1 MNFFA
6 VYVGF
11 AGAVPRSA
19 TMCLRFG
26 GKLVSNS
33 SGEVL
38 MVLHVCA
45 KVSAVRFLTGLV
57 FVLAACGF
65 AVRNANAV
73 PCPVVHHGLPSDADK
88 AYLASD
94 YKTAENLYRAQ
105 LAANPGNPE
114 VTAGLVHSLLEEQ
127 KIHEAADAVNVALAP
142 APHSPALIT
151 LRGEV
156 ELREGEPWTALGSAG
171 EAFKLD
177 PCNPRTRLLLAR
189 LSKLNSYYASAQEHI
204 NAAHS
209 LDPDDIDIQFE
220 WIATLPPRQQIAALE
235 SLVSRQSVDPQQLKE
250 LRSQLDEVKKLIEG
264 SAPPC
269 RLVSDTSSTE
279 IPFVDLMTDAT
290 HQAAYGM
297 VVNFNGH
304 DARLLIDTGAGGITV
319 SRSVAKRAGLK
330 TFAKGEMG
338 GIGDEGEKAAFAA
351 YADSIRIGG
360 LEFQNCTVSVLDS
373 SSVVG
378 SDGLIGADVFSK
390 FLVTLDY
397 PAKRLILDPLPPRPG
412 ETQTQMSLN
421 TTGAQDE
428 NDDALAAINHGP
440 AAQNAPPILH
450 DRYIA
455 PQMQDYMHVF
465 RVGHNLLV
473 PAQLNGQDFRLF
485 ILDTGAYDT
494 FISPEAA
501 RRVTNVHRDD
511 SFGVRGIS
519 GEVRQT
525 YMAGDLTFRFAQL
538 SERVHNVGAFDMSDT
553 SKKIGIEIA
562 GFLGATTWELMTI
575 HIDYRDGLVKFDYD
589 PKRVPRAD
597 YRNGLVR

>member
-1 MNFFA
+1 
-6 VYVGF
+6 
-11 AGAVPRSA
+11 
-19 TMCLRFG
+19 
-26 GKLVSNS
+26 
-33 SGEVL
+33 

-45 KVSAVRFLTGLV
+45 KVSAIRLFGGLV
-57 FVLAACGF
+57 FVIGACGF

-73 PCPVVHHGLPSDADK
+73 PCPVVHHGPLSDADK
-88 AYLASD
+88 AYRAAD
-94 YKTAENLYRAQ
+94 YKMAENLYRAQ
-105 LAANPGNPE
+105 MAANPGNPE

-127 KIHEAADAVNVALAP
+127 KIQEAADAVQAALA
-142 APHSPALIT
+142 ANPHSPALIT

-189 LSKLNSYYASAQEHI
+189 LSKLDSYYASAQQQI
-204 NAAHS
+204 NFAHS
-209 LDPDDIDIQFE
+209 LDPDDPEIQFE
-220 WIATLPPRQQIAALE
+220 WMETLPPRQQIAVLE
-235 SLVSRQSVDPQQLKE
+235 NLLSSESGDSQELKE
-250 LRSQLDEVKKLIEG
+250 IRSRLDELKKFIEG

-269 RLVSDTSSTE
+269 RLVSDTSATE
-279 IPFVDLMTDAT
+279 IPFVDLMNDAT

-304 DARLLIDTGAGGITV
+304 DARLLIDTGAGGLTV

-338 GIGDEGEKAAFAA
+338 GIGDEGEKTAFAA

-373 SSVVG
+373 SSVAG
-378 SDGLIGADVFSK
+378 SDGLIGPDVFSK

-397 PAKRLILDPLPPRPG
+397 PAKKLLLDPLPPRPG
-412 ETQTQMSLN
+412 ETQAQMSLN
-421 TTGAQDE
+421 TTGAQGV
-428 NDDALAAINHGP
+428 NDDSLAAMNHSP
-440 AAQNAPPILH
+440 AAQNTPLVLH
-450 DRYIA
+450 DRYVA
-455 PQMQDYMHVF
+455 PGMQDYMHVF
-465 RVGHNLLV
+465 RVGHDLLV

-501 RRVTNVHRDD
+501 RRVTDVHRDD

-519 GEVRQT
+519 GEVRKT
-525 YMAGDLTFRFAQL
+525 YMAGDLTFRFAQI
-538 SERVHNVGAFDMSDT
+538 SERVHKVGAFDMSDT
-553 SKKIGIEIA
+553 SKEIGIEVA

>member
-1 MNFFA
+1 M
-6 VYVGF
+6 
-11 AGAVPRSA
+11 
-19 TMCLRFG
+19 LQ
-26 GKLVSNS
+26 
-33 SGEVL
+33 
-38 MVLHVCA
+38 VCA
-45 KVSAVRFLTGLV
+45 KVSAARFFTGL
-57 FVLAACGF
+57 FF
-65 AVRNANAV
+65 AFALCCFATRNANAV
-73 PCPVVHHGLPSDADK
+73 QCAVVHHGPPSDADK
-88 AYLASD
+88 AYLAAD
-94 YKTAENLYRAQ
+94 YKAAENLYRAQ
-105 LAANPGNPE
+105 LAANPANSE

-127 KIHEAADAVNVALAP
+127 KLQDAADAAHEALA
-142 APHSPALIT
+142 ANPHSPALIT

-156 ELREGEPWTALGSAG
+156 ELRDGEPWAALGSAG
-171 EAFKLD
+171 ESIKLD
-177 PCNPRTRLLLAR
+177 PCNPRTQLLLAR
-189 LSKLNSYYASAQEHI
+189 ISKLDSYYASAQKQI
-204 NAAHS
+204 NTAHS

-220 WIATLPPRQQIAALE
+220 WIATLPPRQQLVALE
-235 SLVSRQSVDPQQLKE
+235 SLLSKQNVDPQQLKE
-250 LRSQLDEVKKLIEG
+250 FRSRLDELKKLIEG

-304 DARLLIDTGAGGITV
+304 DARLVIDTGAGGLTV

-330 TFAKGEMG
+330 TFAKGQMG

-378 SDGLIGADVFSK
+378 SDGLIGPDVFSK

-397 PAKRLILDPLPPRPG
+397 PAKKLSLGPLPPRPG
-412 ETQTQMSLN
+412 EAQTQMSLN
-421 TTGAQDE
+421 TSGAQDE
-428 NDDALAAINHGP
+428 SDDSLAAINHGP
-440 AAQNAPPILH
+440 AAQNAPHVLH
-450 DRYIA
+450 DRYVA

-465 RVGHNLLV
+465 RVGHDLLV
-473 PAQLNGQDFRLF
+473 PAQLNGQYFRLF

-501 RRVTNVHRDD
+501 RRVTDVHRDD

-519 GEVRQT
+519 GEVRKT
-525 YMAGDLTFRFAQL
+525 YMAGDLTFRFAQI
-538 SERVHNVGAFDMSDT
+538 SERVHKVGSFDMSDT
-553 SKKIGIEIA
+553 SKQIGIEVA
-562 GFLGATTWELMTI
+562 GFLGATTWELMTVN
-575 HIDYRDGLVKFDYD
+575 IDYRDGLVKFDYD